1 MKRFATILALVVA
14 TDASAQWT
22 QVASIPSS
30 DIFNVWANGDTIT
43 AAAES
48 TAFVSVNGG
57 ATWIPSTPIVP
68 GAFDGVSNMEGV
80 RMRNGRLYAGTRGH
94 GVFVSNDLGA
104 TWQDF
109 NQGLVGGF
117 GNSQLII
124 MDLLLRGDSLYA
136 GTGGS
141 GVWIRNLKAGTWSH
155 YGNALEPSQA
165 AFVEGVSASP
175 TRLMSASGV
184 NGDVYFRET
193 GDPDWTI
200 SYLINNTVMAGL
212 SAQSAAWTGH
222 AWLIST
228 NIGVFRSPTGTSP
241 WVYTDF
247 GLHPTFFSSFTQRGN
262 VLFTSFANGQGTG
275 IESSTDDGV
284 SWHVFDS
291 QPGIFTYALAIS
303 GSNMYAGRVDGL
315 WRQSIETVAVP
326 DPPVATRLAFA
337 IAGANPVGADVRF
350 RFDLAAPARI
360 RLEVFDVKGR
370 RMAGSVGED
379 RPAGA
384 NEIRWSARGLAPGM
398 YFARLSAGDLVET
411 ARLVR
416 AR

>member
-1 MKRFATILALVVA
+1 MKLLATILALVVA
-14 TDASAQWT
+14 ADASAQWT

-43 AAAES
+43 ASAES

-57 ATWIPSTPIVP
+57 ATWIPSTTIVS
-68 GAFDGVSNMEGV
+68 GALDIEGV
-80 RMRNGRLYAGTRGH
+80 RMRNGRLYAGTRGQ

-117 GNSQLII
+117 ANSQLII

-141 GVWIRNLKAGTWSH
+141 GVWIRNLKSGTWSH
-155 YGNALEPSQA
+155 YGTALEPAQA
-165 AFVEGVSASP
+165 AFVEGIGASP

-200 SYLINNTVMAGL
+200 SYLINNTVAAGL
-212 SAQSAAWTGH
+212 SAQSAIWSGH

-228 NIGVFRSPTGTSP
+228 NIGVFRSPTGQSP

-247 GLHPTFFSSFTQRGN
+247 GLIPTFFSSFTQRGN

-284 SWHVFDS
+284 SWNVLDS

-315 WRQSIETVAVP
+315 WRRPIETVAVP
-326 DPPVATRLAFA
+326 DAPAATRLAFA
-337 IAGANPVGADVRF
+337 IAGANPVGDDVRF
-350 RFDLAAPARI
+350 RFDLAAPSRI
-360 RLEVFDVKGR
+360 RLEVFNVAGR
-370 RMAGSVGED
+370 RLPGSVGED

-384 NEIRWSARGLAPGM
+384 NEIHWSARDLAPGM
-398 YFARLSAGDLVET
+398 YFARLTAGNLVET